1 MSDSIERVLDLP
13 PIDQVGWVVR
23 DMDRALLGF
32 EAIFGPFRVG
42 QARVEGALY
51 RGRLADVTL
60 KLATARSGGI
70 EIELIQVVEGESPHR
85 EFVERHGDGPH
96 HVRFRVTGIDGKLA
110 ALAASGYE
118 TIWYKRINDEIA
130 FAYVEGAEG
139 GGVFEL
145 YEGP

>member
-13 PIDQVGWVVR
+13 PIDQVGWVVA
-23 DMDRALLGF
+23 DMDRALANF
-32 EAIFGPFRVG
+32 ETIFGPFRVG
-42 QARVEGALY
+42 EARIEGALY
-51 RGRLADVTL
+51 RGRPADVTL
-60 KLATARSGGI
+60 KLATTRSGGI

-85 EFVERHGDGPH
+85 EFVEQRGDGLH

-110 ALAASGYE
+110 ELAASGYE

-130 FAYVEGAEG
+130 FAYVEEA